1 MRSGGK
7 KSSATPSWRSKTD
20 SAGGAENYSPSKAR
34 AVGLN
39 ARSSRGARRES
50 SWRRSCRACRC
61 ASIFPRSRRI
71 RRRALFFH
79 LRQRRGRMRAPLIGR
94 VRAAPAPPASRRNRV
109 RSGAP
114 APLHVRSP
122 GRRLVAF
129 HHWAHC
135 GERSTAA
142 AEVVVNGHR
151 SLRWL
156 RTPGAQ
162 AGRSAAPP
170 LCRAEHHL
178 SGDIGISTALITCLV
193 GPAAHGMTSKSKM
206 SVGSHK
212 VAHAFGM
219 STTPE
224 MCPWHGA
231 VPRMA

>member
-1 MRSGGK
+1 MRDHPGACAGKALGAVLAALAVAHRFSHAAGASG
-7 KSSATPSWRSKTD
+7 
-20 SAGGAENYSPSKAR
+20 
-34 AVGLN
+34 AV
-39 ARSSRGARRES
+39 
-50 SWRRSCRACRC
+50 RC
-61 ASIFPRSRRI
+61 
-71 RRRALFFH
+71 FH

-94 VRAAPAPPASRRNRV
+94 VRAAPLRRHRGEVGCGQERPLRCASAARARV
-109 RSGAP
+109 R
-114 APLHVRSP
+114 L
-122 GRRLVAF
+122 LAF

-135 GERSTAA
+135 GERSTTA

-151 SLRWL
+151 SLPMIENPS
-156 RTPGAQ
+156 TQ

-224 MCPWHGA
+224 MWP
-231 VPRMA
+231 